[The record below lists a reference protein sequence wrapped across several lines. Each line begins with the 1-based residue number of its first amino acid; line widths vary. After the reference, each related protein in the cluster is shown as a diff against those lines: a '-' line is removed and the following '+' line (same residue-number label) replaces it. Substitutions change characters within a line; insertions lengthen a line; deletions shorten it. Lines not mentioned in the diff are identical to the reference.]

1 MPFVR
6 GAAIRVYGS
15 EILDALRK
23 APREDDS
30 CVDCEDAHGYNPK
43 YKEKVNKLTERIL
56 NLVKK
61 RAEENQID
69 PILLASKHQVV
80 KYINLRMHN
89 APATEAKI
97 ATGWRAKI
105 LQPTLGK
112 IL

>member
-6 GAAIRVYGS
+6 GAAIRVYGT

-30 CVDCEDAHGYNPK
+30 CVDCEDAHEYNPK